1 MGRCQKRTFLPAP
14 PMRST
19 LVVLLA
25 LPSARALPG
34 STFSSLQPAWNVTV
48 PRVLDWS
55 CSSRNQKVAYIH
67 IPKTGGESLLYS
79 LRQAKAPACNG
90 GTLLSPNNMCACG
103 KRWYAEGFPPLA
115 RQDNSRAVCGTGA
128 GTEIAVMEQTHNA
141 FFQYWDGPAARS
153 PCTFWLSTVRDPED
167 WFYSAVSQWCSNGGS
182 GTQACSGVTYERLL
196 ELGWWASPAMSKAI
210 SSSKEIKYSRAHRT
224 PLPACRPPLTS
235 AQPFGRYYFVHD
247 DLQTTM
253 LDGISA
259 EANWGICTL
268 THIDRVFSVLPHLLP
283 SRPKILDQH
292 ANKNHWAGLASFK
305 KLVPWAKVKKHYAID
320 QQFYDD
326 VSEQGCVR
334 RTTDAESSKYS
345 HSTASPRFKGKVLC
359 QR

>member
-1 MGRCQKRTFLPAP
+1 
-14 PMRST
+14 MRST

-25 LPSARALPG
+25 LPSTRALPG

-90 GTLLSPNNMCACG
+90 GTLLTPNNMCACG

-115 RQDNSRAVCGTGA
+115 RRDNSQAVCGTEA

-141 FFQYWDGPAARS
+141 FFQYWDGPVARS

-167 WFYSAVSQWCSNGGS
+167 WFYSAVSQWCSNGGR

-224 PLPACRPPLTS
+224 PLPACRPTLTS
-235 AQPFGRYYFVHD
+235 ALNRLAGTISCTMTCRRPCSTACPLRQTGGSVPLPTSIAFSPYCHICCLPVQRYWTSTRTRITGQV
-247 DLQTTM
+247 
-253 LDGISA
+253 
-259 EANWGICTL
+259 W
-268 THIDRVFSVLPHLLP
+268 RP
-283 SRPKILDQH
+283 SR
-292 ANKNHWAGLASFK
+292 NWCRG
-305 KLVPWAKVKKHYAID
+305 
-320 QQFYDD
+320 
-326 VSEQGCVR
+326 
-334 RTTDAESSKYS
+334 
-345 HSTASPRFKGKVLC
+345 PR
-359 QR
+359 